1 MAHAHALAQSAA
13 KTRTPALHAACGS
26 EGCVTART
34 TAAPCLTENRNFSA
48 PAFNLTEPEIRQRT
62 CMALDRAAQ
71 DRHHE
76 WRTPVLAKVGKVA
89 CDECANEAL
98 AKEVPRFDQNQAA
111 FDTKRLVL
119 AQVGTANPA
128 SLRVV
133 SMLVGKDALHDVYLF
148 ATVMPMGIEI
158 RFWRPSNHCG
168 VAGSEFRQGHNRKPI
183 HHSSEPG
190 RLPRVDH
197 NPLAVIG

>member
-1 MAHAHALAQSAA
+1 M
-13 KTRTPALHAACGS
+13 
-26 EGCVTART
+26 
-34 TAAPCLTENRNFSA
+34 
-48 PAFNLTEPEIRQRT
+48 
-62 CMALDRAAQ
+62 
-71 DRHHE
+71 
-76 WRTPVLAKVGKVA
+76 PVLAKVGKVA

-148 ATVMPMGIEI
+148 ATVMFMRIEI
-158 RFWRPSNHCG
+158 RLWRPT
-168 VAGSEFRQGHNRKPI
+168 
-183 HHSSEPG
+183 
-190 RLPRVDH
+190 D
-197 NPLAVIG
+197 